1 MFELNAKTAAATV
14 ISTTAIV
21 VVVVVAKQEKPHLSS
36 FIRSAIKIAK
46 ATIKIVI
53 LVAI

>member
-14 ISTTAIV
+14 ISTTVI